1 MLKYSNIALIV
12 ALAVGLAACDKKNPP
27 DVPITLCRD
36 GKSNFQV
43 VLPEKPSPVDRY
55 AAQVLTNY
63 LAQITGSEFPVAT
76 PDSMDHSRPSFFIGL
91 SAPALKLLGKN
102 PLAKLND
109 QEHVA
114 RSKGGDVCLYGKG
127 IHGNLHAVMEFLE
140 NSMGWRWY
148 SVYEKP
154 FATAQPSV
162 TLEPFSRKKGFSYT
176 SREVAQYWN
185 PDFYYQNGINMA
197 SEKWGRPD
205 QPDSP
210 YVPYLRNDKFVHN
223 LFAYIPPTPDI
234 RDLPAT
240 NTWRSFDWLP
250 RRNYFE
256 TNPDFFSMNRV
267 GKRIPDKQLCFGN
280 PALRKELTENVLRHI
295 AAQPGNRIVCVD
307 AADSPDTFCYCQE
320 CLALEKKYGGPG
332 GPLYDYLFELC
343 DLLLEKHPAVFV
355 RTLAYR
361 RSQTQKPP
369 VLPPGKK
376 LPENLIVSF
385 APIED
390 NYFADWTHPD
400 PKIQET
406 YADLKAW
413 SEITHPGN
421 LWAWLYPNPF
431 GTGHVVP
438 VGNLERNINQM
449 RLMYKAGVRGI
460 FTDHLGCVQRSGLSE
475 LQSYLFYKLM
485 QDIDCDTDTI
495 IKEFTDHQYG
505 PASDLARKY
514 LAELE
519 QGRKDMHALP
529 PGVTYNSQNYDE
541 RTFPYLTVTNI
552 HRWQGYF
559 DRMESSVTN
568 SPDHLLNVRIL
579 RRELD
584 FATLWKWFDLK
595 KVFPDYFKDHSQYAE
610 RIKAVNNATAQAGM
624 KHRPMGEGA
633 LQDFLAVIQGGGLV
647 KPLPAEFA
655 GIAGERIKQYLP
667 RNYGRDERKTLVDP
681 EAAFGYAATVHNPD
695 MPFQLG
701 FYQWISRNPPP
712 GTPSGKEG
720 ARLKIEKDRIMPGA
734 YRLYELG
741 KIEVT
746 PDSWIWFSAQS
757 WGTHLEIGDRLYE
770 PGADNLWRAWVSMK
784 FDGPLYG
791 GAATN
796 DLVLV
801 DRIILVREGKGQFEA
816 K

>member
-1 MLKYSNIALIV
+1 MTKYISGALIV
-12 ALAVGLAACDKKNPP
+12 ALAVGLAACDKITSPAG
-27 DVPITLCRD
+27 PITLCHD
-36 GKSNFQV
+36 GKSNYQV
-43 VLPEKPSPVDRY
+43 VLPEKSSPVDRY
-55 AAQVLTNY
+55 AARILTNY
-63 LAQITGSEFPVAT
+63 LARITGAEFPVVA
-76 PDSMDHSRPSFFIGL
+76 PEAMDPASPSLFMGM
-91 SAPALKLLGKN
+91 SAPALKHLGKKTMG
-102 PLAKLND
+102 KLGE
-109 QEHVA
+109 QEYA
-114 RSKGGDVCLYGKG
+114 SRSIGQNIFLYGEG
-127 IHGNLHAVMEFLE
+127 VHGNLHAVLDFLE
-140 NSMGWRWY
+140 QSLGWRWY
-148 SVYEKP
+148 SVYENPVIPEK
-154 FATAQPSV
+154 T
-162 TLEPFSRKKGFSYT
+162 TLILDPFSRKGGFSYK

-185 PDFYYQNGINMA
+185 PDFYYQNGLNMA

-250 RRNYFE
+250 RKNYFE
-256 TNPDFFSMNRV
+256 TNPDFFSMVNS
-267 GKRIPDKQLCFGN
+267 KRIPNKQLCFGN
-280 PALRKELTENVLRHI
+280 PGLRKEFTANVLRHI
-295 AAQPGNRIVCVD
+295 AAQPGNLIIAID
-307 AADSPDTFCYCQE
+307 AADATDTFCYCPE
-320 CLALEKKYGGPG
+320 CKALEEKYGGPG
-332 GPLYDYLFELC
+332 GPIYDYLFEIC
-343 DLLLEKHPAVFV
+343 DLLKKEHPGVYV
-355 RTLAYR
+355 KTLAYR

-385 APIED
+385 APIDD

-413 SEITHPGN
+413 SAITYPGN

-485 QDIDCDTDTI
+485 KDIDCDTEAI

-505 PASDLARKY
+505 PAADLARKY

-519 QGRKDMHALP
+519 QGRKDMRTLP
-529 PGVTYNSQNYDE
+529 PGVTYNSQNFDD

-559 DRMESSVTN
+559 DQMEKILINSTN
-568 SPDHLLNVRIL
+568 EILNVRIL

-595 KVFPDYFKDHSQYAE
+595 KTYPGYFKDHAQYAD

-633 LQDFLAVIQGGGLV
+633 LQDFLAVIQGGGQV

-681 EAAFGYAATVHNPD
+681 EAAFGYVATVHNPD

-701 FYQWISRNPPP
+701 FYQWMSRNPPP
-712 GTPSGKEG
+712 GTPPGKEG
-720 ARLKIEKDRIMPGA
+720 ARLKIEKDRITPGA

-757 WGTHLEIGDRLYE
+757 WGTHLEVGDRLYE
-770 PGADNLWRAWVSMK
+770 PGADNVWRAWVSMK

-796 DLVLV
+796 DFVLV